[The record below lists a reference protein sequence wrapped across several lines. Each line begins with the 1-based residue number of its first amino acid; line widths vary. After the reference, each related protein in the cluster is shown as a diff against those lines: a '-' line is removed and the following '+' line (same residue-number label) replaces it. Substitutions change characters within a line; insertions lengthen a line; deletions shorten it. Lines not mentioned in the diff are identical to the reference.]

1 MTEEADEDDLQ
12 QIRASLEEQIEEH
25 RTALLELGQLAP
37 SADLQQ
43 MQNELQQ
50 AITETQATL
59 TELLGQAPHAVPPT
73 KEAQLEPG
81 SCYRFRSQN
90 GQWLAAK
97 LLALASDTATLQILC
112 PSQAYMLQPVRCA
125 VAAVDP
131 TPFSR
136 QQLQGSQA
144 LGDIP
149 LGTVLYVRSPDS
161 GLYQPAEL
169 EGVQAGGRQV
179 VVTFVC
185 GARGVVVPAAS
196 TCLRLAADLQDADAA
211 QEPVQALQV
220 SQSEGDG
227 ASTDG
232 SDMEDS
238 HSDVEQDAAVSSYTQ
253 QPAAAGAA
261 MQEAQAAMLRAAD
274 LGPQTDTAHFAAWEE
289 HTRGIGSK
297 LMAGMGYVSGRGLG
311 SSRPG
316 RVAPLEVHLR
326 RPGSGLG
333 HGPAAAPG
341 QAKKRK
347 RGGRAQQ
354 QRKIVANAKAQRR
367 ERRGEVGP
375 KQAATGDTVFAL
387 LNSVGKLRH
396 QEDGMH
402 TAGPQ
407 EQASPAAEDWGASL
421 RKTRK
426 QQQQRPKSPDLKAL
440 ASQQDALDAA
450 AAKVTRLQGMS
461 KRHSHASK
469 AIQQQLAEAQQ
480 QLSALHSQHEG
491 HQKKV
496 LAAETQK
503 RWMKF

>member
-1 MTEEADEDDLQ
+1 
-12 QIRASLEEQIEEH
+12 
-25 RTALLELGQLAP
+25 
-37 SADLQQ
+37 
-43 MQNELQQ
+43 
-50 AITETQATL
+50 
-59 TELLGQAPHAVPPT
+59 
-73 KEAQLEPG
+73 
-81 SCYRFRSQN
+81 
-90 GQWLAAK
+90 
-97 LLALASDTATLQILC
+97 
-112 PSQAYMLQPVRCA
+112 MLQPVRCA

-196 TCLRLAADLQDADAA
+196 TCLRLAADLQDAA

-354 QRKIVANAKAQRR
+354 QRCADAEVCGSKDLPAAQLAGGYRKRSSRGVCAAHQVLQVVLPGWGVGQVAQGRLRAVDCHADSGRPWCRRKIVANAKAQRR

-450 AAKVTRLQGMS
+450 AAKLDLGHLFHLQSDTGV
-461 KRHSHASK
+461 
-469 AIQQQLAEAQQ
+469 AE
-480 QLSALHSQHEG
+480 
-491 HQKKV
+491 
-496 LAAETQK
+496 
-503 RWMKF
+503 